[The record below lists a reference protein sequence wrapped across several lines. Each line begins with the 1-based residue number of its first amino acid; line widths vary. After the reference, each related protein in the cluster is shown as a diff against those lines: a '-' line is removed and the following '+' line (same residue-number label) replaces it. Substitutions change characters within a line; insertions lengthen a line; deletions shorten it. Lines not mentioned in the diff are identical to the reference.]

1 MKRIIIPIVI
11 GTVFLVSCKKDV
23 TPEFIPVAENCP
35 DTISYSLQI
44 QPLLDINCSTSGCH
58 DAATGASGYILTTH
72 AEVSSASSAVYD
84 AMNHSGPTPMP
95 LGGAKLADSL
105 IKQFEC
111 WIEQGTQ
118 NN

>member
-1 MKRIIIPIVI
+1 MKRIIIPIII
-11 GTVFLVSCKKDV
+11 GTISLASCKKDV

-35 DTISYSLQI
+35 DTISYSMQI

-58 DAATGASGYILTTH
+58 DAASGASGYVLETH
-72 AEVSSASSAVYD
+72 SQVSSASSIVFN
-84 AMNHSGPTPMP
+84 AMSHSGASPMP
-95 LGGAKLADSL
+95 LGGDKLADSL